1 MAIYKRN
8 IKQASKEAAA
18 STGNKLTKEEEL
30 QALLRMCSPE
40 ELSRF
45 IADYSKEQPGVHEAL
60 RNFILPS
67 KKSKGYPDYNKQVN
81 RLFDNAIKALDYH
94 EITPTLI

>member
-40 ELSRF
+40 DELNQK
-45 IADYSKEQPGVHEAL
+45 YK
-60 RNFILPS
+60 N
-67 KKSKGYPDYNKQVN
+67 YP
-81 RLFDNAIKALDYH
+81 R
-94 EITPTLI
+94 

>member
-40 ELSRF
+40 DELNLKYKNLSNDF
-45 IADYSKEQPGVHEAL
+45 I
-60 RNFILPS
+60 IPS
-67 KKSKGYPDYNKQVN
+67 
-81 RLFDNAIKALDYH
+81 F
-94 EITPTLI
+94 

>member
-1 MAIYKRN
+1 MQARTMAIYKRN

-40 ELSRF
+40 DELNQK
-45 IADYSKEQPGVHEAL
+45 YK
-60 RNFILPS
+60 N
-67 KKSKGYPDYNKQVN
+67 
-81 RLFDNAIKALDYH
+81 
-94 EITPTLI
+94 